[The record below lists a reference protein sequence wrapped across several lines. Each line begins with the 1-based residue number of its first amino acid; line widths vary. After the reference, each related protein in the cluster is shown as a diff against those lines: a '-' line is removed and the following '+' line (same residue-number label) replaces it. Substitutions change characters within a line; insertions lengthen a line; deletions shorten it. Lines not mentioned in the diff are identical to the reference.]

1 MQLAPH
7 SNVPFESE
15 LIEQL
20 KKQLHQAEDQLQSTA
35 SQLQNTENKLQ
46 YAELK
51 IRVLEERLRLVR
63 IAKYGASSEK
73 LSDQQLEL
81 LELELGVSNV
91 EVQVESQ
98 RPSLPSPTTQ
108 RRKHP
113 GRQELPPDLPRVERV
128 VACTPEQCV
137 CPGCGQ
143 TTAVIGYDESAQLD
157 VEPAQYF
164 VVVTKR
170 EKRACHGCAAGG
182 VVSAPIPPRI
192 IEKGLAS
199 DRIVI
204 DTVVNKYCDHLP
216 LYRQSAMLERDTG
229 LELSRATLDGWVLRL
244 GEWLVPV
251 VNAMRR
257 ELLAGTYIQAD
268 ETPVEVQMH
277 DGRGQ
282 NHPAYVWH

>member
-1 MQLAPH
+1 MVSEAANPNPSPVSTAATSSEL
-7 SNVPFESE
+7 E

-20 KKQLHQAEDQLQSTA
+20 KRQLAGPVFAAVSDQFSH
-35 SQLQNTENKLQ
+35 LQNTVISYENKLQ

-81 LELELGVSNV
+81 LELEPGVSNV
-91 EVQVESQ
+91 EVQAESQ
-98 RPSLPSPTTQ
+98 RPPLPPSIPK

-113 GRQELPPDLPRVERV
+113 GRQELPPDIPRVERV

-157 VEPAQYF
+157 VEPAKYF

-170 EKRACHGCAAGG
+170 EKRACHSCAAGG

-204 DTVVNKYCDHLP
+204 DTV
-216 LYRQSAMLERDTG
+216 
-229 LELSRATLDGWVLRL
+229 
-244 GEWLVPV
+244 
-251 VNAMRR
+251 
-257 ELLAGTYIQAD
+257 
-268 ETPVEVQMH
+268 
-277 DGRGQ
+277 
-282 NHPAYVWH
+282 